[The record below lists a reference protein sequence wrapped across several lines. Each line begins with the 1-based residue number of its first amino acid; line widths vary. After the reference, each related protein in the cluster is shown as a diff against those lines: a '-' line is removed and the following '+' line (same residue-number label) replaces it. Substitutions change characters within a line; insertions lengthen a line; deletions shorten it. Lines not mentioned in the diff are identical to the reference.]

1 MVQWRSF
8 DYFMERQKKTV
19 SIMIPCYNEEKT
31 IERCILSCLAQTV
44 KLDQILVVNDS
55 STDRTPEILKQYKGK
70 IHAIK
75 TPKNTGNKS
84 SAQEYGLQFITSD
97 IVVTTDGDTIL
108 DKDFA
113 KEIVKEFD
121 DPKVAAA
128 GGYVRSMKY
137 NWLTRCRAVDYS
149 IGQNLHK
156 LAQSYLGFMFVIP
169 GAAGA
174 FRTEIFKNYLT
185 FDHDTI
191 TEDLDFTYKLHKLG
205 FKIAYNRKAI
215 VLTQDPATLKSYI
228 NQMRRWFGGG
238 WQNLVKHFSIVLKP
252 RQSLELSL
260 MYIEGLIFSGITL
273 VMPILN
279 LKVALFL
286 LLPYFFITLVFS
298 IYACIREKRADLLL
312 TPFAYFIFM
321 YINAY
326 IFWEQFIK
334 EVILKRKNL
343 VWFKP
348 ERVEM
353 PASV

>member
-1 MVQWRSF
+1 M
-8 DYFMERQKKTV
+8 
-19 SIMIPCYNEEKT
+19 
-31 IERCILSCLAQTV
+31 
-44 KLDQILVVNDS
+44 
-55 STDRTPEILKQYKGK
+55 
-70 IHAIK
+70 
-75 TPKNTGNKS
+75 
-84 SAQEYGLQFITSD
+84 
-97 IVVTTDGDTIL
+97 
-108 DKDFA
+108 
-113 KEIVKEFD
+113 
-121 DPKVAAA
+121 
-128 GGYVRSMKY
+128 RSMKY

-353 PASV
+353 PVSV